1 MPEVARRYGRQLKA
15 HGTRFRVDNPY
26 WFLSAPSPDPCL
38 LLNRAEVGLCPASR
52 DKMLVVV
59 LGKVPSLPRPRL
71 VAGNLPYS
79 FG

>member
-26 WFLSAPSPDPCL
+26 WFLHAPAPHPAHL
-38 LLNRAEVGLCPASR
+38 EKRAEDGLCR